1 MNIIK
6 IRVTVALAAMMVLCG
21 CSDDIVPPVPQPD
34 EGQPRDMFLCLHL
47 TLSGGGVPG
56 MAPDATRADAAVSN
70 PDQGLTPS
78 TPMENTAGTIALF
91 VYDAVSNTLVDY
103 VYLEGRQV
111 AEVMSESG
119 LLVPIYGT
127 PGETVRI
134 HAVVNPTQKIIDQ
147 FTKVDNIL
155 DITSVSDKTEYW
167 DVMNELVPGTD
178 GHQTAL
184 ESNKTAG
191 IPMTCEFNEPGRTDN
206 IITLTG
212 AMTEYTPLQVTAEAT
227 RIVAKLHV
235 LATTTAEYTL
245 TDGTKTRYVYAED
258 KTANVRELDNTDFAN
273 WIGWIRLSNVCY
285 IPNAMNKS
293 TYIFQH
299 KDDVGNPVDLNMN
312 MMDYAIGNRLYRLK
326 YDKDFVYYYGED
338 LHNINISA
346 DGHMG
351 HAEMFSAEK
360 WNATKGNTD
369 NANRYTQGMYCLENY
384 FTLPTADEEQT
395 VISTYT
401 QNGFAIPIVTQI
413 TVAARLAPRN
423 IVVAGSYAANMDN
436 LVKEYKDNPSKFYR
450 DYGLTPKDFGDEDVT
465 LWENTLKDRYFKADA
480 NEIYRSEFY
489 IIKALTEA
497 DAAHLINWSLM
508 ANGLWSGDPADFN
521 NGKYPS
527 GTYYVYDT
535 KYDTRKDVVWKQRYL
550 YLTAGAV
557 NLATD
562 ENINIKTYSVPHISG
577 WGYYFTYLDQ
587 SGTVSEKQIPYR
599 KSQVTRNTYYLIN
612 IENFGSPGGT
622 ITHPE
627 YIRVN
632 TVPVN
637 WTYGGRGDAD
647 LR

>member
-1 MNIIK
+1 
-6 IRVTVALAAMMVLCG
+6 MVLVG
-21 CSDDIVPPVPQPD
+21 CSDDIIMPPEPESP
-34 EGQPRDMFLCLHL
+34 EEQPRDMFLRLHL
-47 TLSGGGVPG
+47 TLSSGSVPG
-56 MAPDATRADAAVSN
+56 MAPEATRTDAAVPN
-70 PDQGLTPS
+70 PDQGTTPG
-78 TPMENTAGTIALF
+78 TPMENTARTIALF
-91 VYDAVSNTLVDY
+91 VYDAVNNNLVDY
-103 VYLEGRQV
+103 VYLEGGQV

-127 PGETVRI
+127 PGETIRI

-147 FTKVDNIL
+147 FTNVDNIL
-155 DITSVSDKTEYW
+155 NITSVSDKTEYW
-167 DVMNELVPGTD
+167 DVINELVPGTD
-178 GHQTAL
+178 GHQTVL

-191 IPMTCEFNEPGRTDN
+191 IPMTGEFNEPGRTDN
-206 IITLTG
+206 IITLTD
-212 AMTEYTPLQVTAEAT
+212 AMTENNPLQVKAEAT

-235 LATTTAEYTL
+235 LANATQEYTL
-245 TDGTKTRYVYAED
+245 TDGTKTRYVNAED
-258 KTANVRELDNTDFAN
+258 KTADVRELDDTEFAN
-273 WIGWIRLSNVCY
+273 WIGWIRLGNVRY

-293 TYIFQH
+293 TYVFPH
-299 KDDVGNPVDLNMN
+299 KDDAGKLIDLNMN
-312 MMDYAIGNRLYRLK
+312 MMDYAIGHRFYRLK

-338 LHNINISA
+338 LHNIIISA

-351 HAEMFSAEK
+351 TAEMFTAER
-360 WNATKGNTD
+360 WNATKGDTD

-384 FTLPTADEEQT
+384 FTLPTPEEEQN

-401 QNGFAIPIVTQI
+401 DNGVAIPIVTQI

-423 IVVAGSYAANMDN
+423 IVVATGYATNMDN

-450 DYGLTPKDFGDEDVT
+450 DYGLTPADFGDNDVT
-465 LWENTLKDRYFKADA
+465 LWENTLRDRYFGTPLEA
-480 NEIYRSEFY
+480 YRTDFY
-489 IIKALTEA
+489 IIKAWTEA

-535 KYDTRKDVVWKQRYL
+535 NYDTKKDIVWKQRYL
-550 YLTAGAV
+550 YFTAGAV

-562 ENINIKTYSVPHISG
+562 NNINIKLYSVPHISG
-577 WGYYFTYLDQ
+577 WGYYFTYLDNTGD
-587 SGTVSEKQIPYR
+587 SVEDKQIRYT

-612 IENFGSPGGT
+612 IENFGGPGGT

-637 WTYGGRGDAD
+637 WTYGGRGDMD

>member
-1 MNIIK
+1 
-6 IRVTVALAAMMVLCG
+6 MVLCG
-21 CSDDIVPPVPQPD
+21 CSDDIVPPDPLPG

-47 TLSGGGVPG
+47 TMSGGDMPG
-56 MAPDATRADAAVSN
+56 MAPDAMRADAAVPN
-70 PDQGLTPS
+70 PDQGLTPG
-78 TPMENTAGTIALF
+78 TPMENTARTIALF
-91 VYDAVSNTLVDY
+91 VYDAVNDNLVDY
-103 VYLEGRQV
+103 VYLEGGQV

-127 PGETVRI
+127 PGETIRI

-147 FTKVDNIL
+147 FSGVDNIL
-155 DITSVSDKTEYW
+155 DITSVSDKTEYR
-167 DVMNELVPGTD
+167 DVINELVPGTG
-178 GHQTAL
+178 GHQTML
-184 ESNKTAG
+184 ENNKTAG
-191 IPMTCEFNEPGRTDN
+191 IPMTGEFREPGNTDN
-206 IITLTG
+206 NVITLTSS
-212 AMTEYTPLQVTAEAT
+212 MTEDNPLKVTAEAT

-235 LATTTAEYTL
+235 LASATQEYTL
-245 TDGTKTRYVYAED
+245 TGGIKMRYVYAED
-258 KTANVRELDNTDFAN
+258 KTADVRELDDAEFAN
-273 WIGWIRLSNVCY
+273 WIGWIRLSNVRY

-293 TYIFQH
+293 TYLFPHTDETGKPI
-299 KDDVGNPVDLNMN
+299 DLNMN

-351 HAEMFSAEK
+351 QAEMFTTER

-384 FTLPTADEEQT
+384 FTEPSADDNNR
-395 VISTYT
+395 VFKTYT
-401 QNGFAIPIVTQI
+401 DNGFAIPIVTQI

-423 IVVAGSYAANMDN
+423 IVVAKSYATNMDN
-436 LVKEYKDNPSKFYR
+436 LVKEYKDNPSKFYN
-450 DYGLTPKDFGDEDVT
+450 DYGLTPADFGDNDVT
-465 LWENTLKDRYFKADA
+465 LWENTLRERYFGTPL
-480 NEIYRSEFY
+480 ETYRSEFY
-489 IIKALTEA
+489 IIKALTED

-508 ANGLWSGDPADFN
+508 ANGLWSDDPADFN

-535 KYDTRKDVVWKQRYL
+535 KYDTKKDVVWKQKYL

-562 ENINIKTYSVPHISG
+562 MNINIKLYSVPHISG

-587 SGTVSEKQIPYR
+587 SGTVSDKQIPYT